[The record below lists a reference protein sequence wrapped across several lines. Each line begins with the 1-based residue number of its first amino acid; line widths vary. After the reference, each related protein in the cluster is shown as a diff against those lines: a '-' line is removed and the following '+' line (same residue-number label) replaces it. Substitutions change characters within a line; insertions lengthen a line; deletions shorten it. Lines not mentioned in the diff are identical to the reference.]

1 MSEIIYVHGREI
13 FDSRGIPTVEV
24 DVRLKSRAFGRA
36 SVPSGASTGSR
47 EAVELRD
54 GGKRM
59 KARGVRLAVD
69 SINGEISDA
78 ILGMEGLKQITLDKF
93 LCKLDGTENKS
104 RLGANAILGVSL
116 AVAKAAARE
125 SHLPLYRYMGGMG
138 AQLLPVPCMNVL
150 NGGAHADNNMDVQ
163 EYMIVPA
170 GASNFR
176 EALEM
181 GIEAFHALQAVLQT
195 KGYSTAV
202 GDEGGFAPSLPSNE
216 AGLTAIMEAID
227 QTGLK
232 AGEDILLAMDIA
244 ASEFYRD
251 GEYVLASENRK
262 LNSEGMVDWLE
273 SLTKQYPIIS
283 IEDGLAEND
292 WDGWEVMTQRLGDKV
307 QLVGDDIFVTNPAI
321 LAEGIRQGIGNALL
335 VKPNQ
340 IGTLTETQTAVTMAT
355 NAGYRCMMSHRSG
368 ETEDYTIADVAV
380 ALWCGQIKAGSA
392 SRSDRMAKYNQ
403 LLRIEEELGDQ
414 ARYAG
419 HAAFM
424 RSGWAAIH
432 E

>member
-251 GEYVLASENRK
+251 GE
-262 LNSEGMVDWLE
+262 
-273 SLTKQYPIIS
+273 
-283 IEDGLAEND
+283 
-292 WDGWEVMTQRLGDKV
+292 
-307 QLVGDDIFVTNPAI
+307 
-321 LAEGIRQGIGNALL
+321 
-335 VKPNQ
+335 
-340 IGTLTETQTAVTMAT
+340 
-355 NAGYRCMMSHRSG
+355 
-368 ETEDYTIADVAV
+368 
-380 ALWCGQIKAGSA
+380 
-392 SRSDRMAKYNQ
+392 
-403 LLRIEEELGDQ
+403 
-414 ARYAG
+414 
-419 HAAFM
+419 
-424 RSGWAAIH
+424 
-432 E
+432 

>member
-1 MSEIIYVHGREI
+1 
-13 FDSRGIPTVEV
+13 
-24 DVRLKSRAFGRA
+24 
-36 SVPSGASTGSR
+36 
-47 EAVELRD
+47 
-54 GGKRM
+54 
-59 KARGVRLAVD
+59 
-69 SINGEISDA
+69 
-78 ILGMEGLKQITLDKF
+78 
-93 LCKLDGTENKS
+93 
-104 RLGANAILGVSL
+104 
-116 AVAKAAARE
+116 
-125 SHLPLYRYMGGMG
+125 
-138 AQLLPVPCMNVL
+138 
-150 NGGAHADNNMDVQ
+150 
-163 EYMIVPA
+163 
-170 GASNFR
+170 
-176 EALEM
+176 
-181 GIEAFHALQAVLQT
+181 
-195 KGYSTAV
+195 
-202 GDEGGFAPSLPSNE
+202 
-216 AGLTAIMEAID
+216 
-227 QTGLK
+227 
-232 AGEDILLAMDIA
+232 
-244 ASEFYRD
+244 D

-380 ALWCGQIKAGSA
+380 ALWCGQLKAGSA